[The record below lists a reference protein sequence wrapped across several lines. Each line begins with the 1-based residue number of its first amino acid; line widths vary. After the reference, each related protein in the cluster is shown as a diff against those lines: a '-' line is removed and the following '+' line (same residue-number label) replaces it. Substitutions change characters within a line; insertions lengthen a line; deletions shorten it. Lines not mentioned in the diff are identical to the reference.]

1 MIKDFEFLFKKIFF
15 SESYLLKKRLKRAI
29 KKGYEKELLIIDKFA
44 DKTKD
49 ALDVGVYRG
58 VYSYKLSQNF
68 KNIHSFEPNPL
79 LFPYLEKNLIKIIS
93 NIKLY
98 NLALSNDNGFTE
110 LKLPLRSKSIFEDNI
125 EELFQLGAA
134 TMHPNNKINNYKKVP
149 IKMKKL
155 DDIEIGNKIG
165 LIKIDVEG
173 HEKNVLQ
180 GGIETVKKNKPVLL
194 VEIEERHTKT
204 PITEII
210 TFINSI
216 GYKAFISKE
225 NDLIEIDKV
234 RDLTRENNFF
244 FLPLD
249 HKLIQSSGQ

>member
-1 MIKDFEFLFKKIFF
+1 MIKDFEFLLKRIFF

-29 KKGYEKELLIIDKFA
+29 NKGYEKELLIINKFA
-44 DKTKD
+44 DKSKD

-93 NIKLY
+93 NLKLY
-98 NLALSNDNGFTE
+98 NLALSNENGVTE
-110 LKLPLRSKSIFEDNI
+110 LKLPLRSKSIFKDNI

-134 TMHPNNKINNYKKVP
+134 TMHPNNKIDNYKKVP

-180 GGIETVKKNKPVLL
+180 GGIKTVKNNKPVLL

-204 PITEII
+204 SITEII

-225 NDLIEIDKV
+225 NDLIEIEKV
-234 RDLTRENNFF
+234 KDLNKENNFF

>member
-68 KNIHSFEPNPL
+68 KKIHSFEPNPL

-110 LKLPLRSKSIFEDNI
+110 LKLPLRSKSIFKDNI

-134 TMHPNNKINNYKKVP
+134 TMHQNNKINNYKKVP

-173 HEKNVLQ
+173 HEKDVIQ
-180 GGIETVKKNKPVLL
+180 GGIETIKNNKPVLL

-210 TFINSI
+210 DFINSI

-234 RDLTRENNFF
+234 RDLTKENNFF